1 MVTAFAAIV
10 GLRLLLGVGE
20 SVAYPC
26 YSKIIANNFAE
37 HQRGLAN
44 ALIDAGSK
52 LGPAIGTFAGGM
64 LMARFG
70 WRPVFIVLGLG
81 GLLWLP
87 AWLRWMPRGQGRDQT
102 RMIDVPSFV
111 EILSR
116 RPAWATFVGHF
127 SGNYLWYFLIT
138 WLPFYLVR
146 ERGFSL
152 GAMGGLSAMI
162 YGSTAVATTLAGWL
176 ADRSIMAGTTPTRAR
191 KTCLIVGLT
200 FAAPIVAVPFVPGAW
215 AAIALL
221 TVACLSYGV
230 FASSHLAISQTIAGP
245 VAAGKWTGLQNC
257 VANMAGVTAPAIT
270 GLVVVAAAVVLVGAA
285 GYAFFLG
292 PVEPLR
298 WRARS
303 EPLPDEQ
310 GA

>member
-1 MVTAFAAIV
+1 M
-10 GLRLLLGVGE
+10 
-20 SVAYPC
+20 
-26 YSKIIANNFAE
+26 
-37 HQRGLAN
+37 
-44 ALIDAGSK
+44 
-52 LGPAIGTFAGGM
+52 
-64 LMARFG
+64 
-70 WRPVFIVLGLG
+70 
-81 GLLWLP
+81 
-87 AWLRWMPRGQGRDQT
+87 
-102 RMIDVPSFV
+102 

-138 WLPFYLVR
+138 WLPYYLVR

-152 GAMGGLSAMI
+152 GAMGGLSAML

-200 FAAPIVAVPFVPGAW
+200 FASPIVAVPFVPGLW

-221 TVACLSYGV
+221 MAACLSYGV

-270 GLVVVAAAVVLVGAA
+270 GLVVEKTGHFFGAFAVAAAVVLVGAA

-303 EPLPDEQ
+303 EPLPR
-310 GA
+310 